1 MLYYGFFPLLN
12 NEGIGANSS
21 SSIYWN
27 WVAREAYRASI
38 NDPT

>member
-1 MLYYGFFPLLN
+1 MLYYGFFPLLD
-12 NEGIGANSS
+12 ITST

-27 WVAREAYRASI
+27 YVATEAYRASI